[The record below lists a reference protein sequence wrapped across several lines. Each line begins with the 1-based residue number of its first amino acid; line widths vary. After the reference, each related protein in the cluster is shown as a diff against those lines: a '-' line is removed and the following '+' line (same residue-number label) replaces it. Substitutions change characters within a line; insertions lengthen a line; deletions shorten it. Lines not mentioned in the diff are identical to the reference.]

1 MTNPCAG
8 DKTPSWCSEKRRR
21 KTGSTVRANAAR
33 KARKA
38 AEKSSKKNLGS
49 VTPAQVAA
57 HLRSY
62 GYKIVAKKTC
72 TVKSGPKKGKL
83 KKGCIYGRGALKGQ
97 ILKTTR

>member
-1 MTNPCAG
+1 MTHPCASA
-8 DKTPSWCSEKRRR
+8 KPPSWCNK
-21 KTGSTVRANAAR
+21 
-33 KARKA
+33 
-38 AEKSSKKNLGS
+38 KSKSKKSKSKKGNLGS